1 MKTANAKSQYQLN
14 ADALQ
19 TVLALVRAGTLA
31 RAGMHLGVDGSTV
44 FRNIAQIERGL
55 GQALFVRSRSG
66 FAANEIAQQLATHA
80 ERMEAELETAR
91 AAVNAEDPAA
101 TGTVRIT
108 TTDTLL
114 RGLLLPALRGL
125 AAEQPLL
132 RFELIA
138 SNEAAS
144 LTKRDADIALRATKK
159 PPEHLVGR
167 NLSPIEAAVYAHKK
181 MPGLAKLRK
190 DLGSADWIAPDDALP
205 EHLSVKWRKQR
216 YPKTAVRYQVNGIA
230 SVLEAVRAGLGVG
243 VVPVFLAR
251 TCSDV
256 LAVSDVLPECE
267 TQLWLLAHAE
277 SRHLRRVATV
287 YQYLAQAIKL

>member
-1 MKTANAKSQYQLN
+1 VCEKPKIFDLIEHIKVPKHRAKHGVYHRD

-31 RAGMHLGVDGSTV
+31 RAGMHLGVDSSTV

-66 FAANEIAQQLATHA
+66 FAANEIAQQLAVHA

-91 AAVNAEDPAA
+91 AAVNAEDAAA

-167 NLSPIEAAVYAHKK
+167 NLGMVEAAVYAHKK

-190 DLGSADWIAPDDALP
+190 DLGVWAADGFRFKPPRNRYRLSIPPAPIA
-205 EHLSVKWRKQR
+205 
-216 YPKTAVRYQVNGIA
+216 TAI
-230 SVLEAVRAGLGVG
+230 GL
-243 VVPVFLAR
+243 
-251 TCSDV
+251 
-256 LAVSDVLPECE
+256 
-267 TQLWLLAHAE
+267 
-277 SRHLRRVATV
+277 
-287 YQYLAQAIKL
+287 